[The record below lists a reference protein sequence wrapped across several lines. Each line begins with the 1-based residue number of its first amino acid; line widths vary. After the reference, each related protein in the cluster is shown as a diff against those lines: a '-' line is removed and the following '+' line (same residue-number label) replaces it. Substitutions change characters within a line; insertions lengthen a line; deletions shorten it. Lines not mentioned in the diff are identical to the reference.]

1 MSLSKKTNQNENE
14 RIQRKEIWEY
24 NIYNIIPKEKW
35 IGTQTREYQ
44 TQAKSPMTHSTQFFA
59 QIPTKSL

>member
-1 MSLSKKTNQNENE
+1 MKMREYKEKRYEN
-14 RIQRKEIWEY
+14 IIYK
-24 NIYNIIPKEKW
+24 YNIIPKEKW